1 MNNLESNPTLR
12 TYQNIKTKIEK
23 HEIEEE
29 KKIQTVEKIKRN
41 NRADSQIRKKYGSIT
56 QTKVCLHL
64 AHFLVWKR
72 KRCIPDIDTIK

>member
-64 AHFLVWKR
+64 VHSFV
-72 KRCIPDIDTIK
+72 